1 MERGISELFL
11 QRPSLGRDPVS
22 EQPQESP
29 PPGLRR
35 PRCDTRGS
43 GALYSSCRKPR
54 ASGKPS
60 GARVGGGPAG
70 ERERGPEGRALGGG
84 RGGPRGPGARPA
96 LASGLRPRP
105 PGLPLPLH
113 PGEGVPETAPSL
125 TPPPRFP
132 GSSLRRR
139 SSTMPDSFDTLQRQ
153 RPEGGGRGERGG
165 RGGGER
171 RKGRCELGRRRA
183 FGTLSEPPHPQ
194 SPRNSSVSP
203 AAVSE
208 RA

>member
-70 ERERGPEGRALGGG
+70 GK
-84 RGGPRGPGARPA
+84 GARA
-96 LASGLRPRP
+96 
-105 PGLPLPLH
+105 
-113 PGEGVPETAPSL
+113 
-125 TPPPRFP
+125 
-132 GSSLRRR
+132 
-139 SSTMPDSFDTLQRQ
+139 
-153 RPEGGGRGERGG
+153 RGAGAG
-165 RGGGER
+165 R
-171 RKGRCELGRRRA
+171 RKGRAARPRRPPCSGVRAPAPAARPAPPVTPGGRCSRDRSQPHPAPPLPRLQPPPAELHYARQFRHFAKTKTRGRRKRRA
-183 FGTLSEPPHPQ
+183 
-194 SPRNSSVSP
+194 R
-203 AAVSE
+203 
-208 RA
+208 RKRRR